1 LIKSM
6 SYWVYILY
14 SESTGSY
21 YKGQT
26 QDIEER
32 IIRHNNGYEKST
44 KKGIPWKLIWKTEK
58 ADRSSAMRL
67 EKKLKNM
74 TRSKLIDFIN
84 KYNERGVGPDVP

>member
-1 LIKSM
+1 M

-58 ADRSSAMRL
+58 ADRSSAMIL